1 MVLPL
6 FCAIVG
12 TLFADLPNCIL
23 LQKNVSLPHSPAFGN
38 LCFGNKKYQSQ
49 CKSKLFGKEK
59 GREVRLYYEDN
70 KTNTSAEKKLIKKTK
85 FLLTTEY

>member
-6 FCAIVG
+6 FRAIVG

-23 LQKNVSLPHSPAFGN
+23 LQKAVSLPHLPAFGN
-38 LCFGNKKYQSQ
+38 LCFGNKKRQLQ
-49 CKSKLFGKEK
+49 CKNKLFGKEK

-70 KTNTSAEKKLIKKTK
+70 KTNTAAKKKLIKKTK